1 MDEALHEG
9 EGLVAG
15 VRRLVTKMLDD
26 AVDQLDRADDD
37 AEAAVHGMRKRA
49 KRVRGLV
56 RLVRPAL
63 SDDAY
68 HQLNDEVR
76 DAARRLSELRDAH
89 VALQTFDLLVAGAD
103 QRPPALAEVRAL
115 LVARSSLA
123 DAGAVEDADR
133 RAEVQERLR
142 LVRKRADELLR
153 VEGDRP
159 DPDAEAG
166 LLARGMAKTYGR
178 ARQALRRCH
187 REPAAEAF
195 HELRKR
201 VKYLRFQHE
210 AIAPAAPSVLEPTV
224 DLLDRLG
231 DALGDDHD
239 LVALVEWL
247 EAQPP
252 PVDAVLVGPV
262 ADLAQRAERQ
272 LRDGALSAA
281 DRAFVEAPNAFRRRI
296 EALLVAW
303 QRAGAEREPLGL
315 EATLPP
321 TDDLDELSTA
331 ALRDLARRRDLRGRS
346 SLDRAGLLAALR
358 LGSS

>member
-1 MDEALHEG
+1 MDEGLHEG

-15 VRRLVTKMLDD
+15 VRRLVTEMLDD
-26 AVDQLDRADDD
+26 AVHQLDRADDHP
-37 AEAAVHGMRKRA
+37 EAAVHGMRKRA

-76 DAARRLSELRDAH
+76 DASRTLSELRDAH
-89 VALQTFDLLVAGAD
+89 VALHTFDLLVAGTD
-103 QRPPALAEVRAL
+103 DRPPALADVRAL

-142 LVRKRADELLR
+142 RVRTRADELLR

-159 DPDAEAG
+159 DPDAEAD
-166 LLARGMAKTYGR
+166 LLARGMATTYRRGR
-178 ARQALRRCH
+178 RALGRCH
-187 REPAAEAF
+187 REPTAEAF

-224 DLLDRLG
+224 DLLDRVG

-239 LVALVEWL
+239 LVALVGWL
-247 EAQPP
+247 EDQPP
-252 PVDAVLVGPV
+252 PVDAALVAPV
-262 ADLAQRAERQ
+262 ADLAERAGRT
-272 LRDGALSAA
+272 LREGALSGA
-281 DRAFVEAPNAFRRRI
+281 DRAFVERPKAFRQRI
-296 EALLVAW
+296 EALLVGW
-303 QRAGAEREPLGL
+303 RRAGAERQPLGL
-315 EATLPP
+315 EAALAP
-321 TDDLDELSTA
+321 TDDLDERSTA
-331 ALRDLARRRDLRGRS
+331 ALRDLARRRRVPGRS

-358 LGSS
+358 LDPT